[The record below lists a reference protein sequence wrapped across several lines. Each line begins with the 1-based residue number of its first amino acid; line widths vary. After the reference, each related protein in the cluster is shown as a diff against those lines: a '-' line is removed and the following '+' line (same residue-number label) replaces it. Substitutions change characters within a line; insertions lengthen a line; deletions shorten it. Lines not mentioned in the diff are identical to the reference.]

1 MNELTPSVYIEGRE
15 VELLRGAY
23 TNTGGLRAATLEVT
37 LPLGSD
43 GYRKL
48 WNKEITFYANPYE
61 SVPIFRGYI
70 KRVKE
75 DFNKITIY
83 AQDALGYLVKAGN
96 QDQAVVA
103 LTDQDNID
111 GLTIANGIR
120 KIIKMARLDSKI
132 GTDIIGDTN
141 PIVSSSRPPLR
152 GTFTLIDIIKQLM
165 ARAITT
171 DSTLPRPNII
181 KLVDDGNKGQLVIQ
195 LQSDVDTETVKH
207 VFSEHSNI
215 TDLKIINRKVPTIVI
230 VNGADGVKG
239 TFSHDTAVEAFDR
252 NYLEVTNTALRSPAE
267 CKDFAQKLF
276 RANLTTQFEYGIETF
291 EGAYLSENDVI
302 RVETEDQ
309 KFSGNY
315 RVRGKK
321 ITFSPS
327 NFSVGLNINRKPPT
341 LAEYISQQD
350 N

>member
-1 MNELTPSVYIEGRE
+1 VIELE
-15 VELLRGAY
+15 
-23 TNTGGLRAATLEVT
+23 
-37 LPLGSD
+37 SD
-43 GYRKL
+43 
-48 WNKEITFYANPYE
+48 
-61 SVPIFRGYI
+61 
-70 KRVKE
+70 
-75 DFNKITIY
+75 
-83 AQDALGYLVKAGN
+83 
-96 QDQAVVA
+96 
-103 LTDQDNID
+103 
-111 GLTIANGIR
+111 
-120 KIIKMARLDSKI
+120 LDSAEI
-132 GTDIIGDTN
+132 
-141 PIVSSSRPPLR
+141 
-152 GTFTLIDIIKQLM
+152 
-165 ARAITT
+165 
-171 DSTLPRPNII
+171 
-181 KLVDDGNKGQLVIQ
+181 
-195 LQSDVDTETVKH
+195 KH
-207 VFSEHSNI
+207 VFSEYDNI

-276 RANLTTQFEYGIETF
+276 RANLTTQYEYGIETF

-327 NFSVGLNINRKPPT
+327 SFSVGLNINRKPPT

>member
-1 MNELTPSVYIEGRE
+1 MNEIIPEVRIEGIS
-15 VELLRGAY
+15 VDYLDGNY
-23 TNTGGLRAATLEVT
+23 QNTGGLTAATLQFR
-37 LPLGSD
+37 LPRKTD
-43 GYRKL
+43 GFRKL
-48 WNKEITFYANPYE
+48 WNKEVTFFLNE
-61 SVPIFRGYI
+61 SDKPLFRGYI

-75 DFNKITIY
+75 NFDSIEVF
-83 AQDALGYLVKAGN
+83 AQDVTGYMVKGGN
-96 QDQAVVA
+96 PEKAKIA
-103 LTDQDNID
+103 LTDKDNID
-111 GLTIANGIR
+111 GLSAANAIR
-120 KIIKMARLDSKI
+120 NAISGALLNTKV
-132 GTDIIGDTN
+132 GTDIIGDTT

-152 GTFTLIDIIKQLM
+152 GTLSVLNIIKQLVG
-165 ARAITT
+165 RAVD
-171 DSTLPRPNII
+171 DSGEIPRPNIV
-181 KLVDDGNKGQLVIQ
+181 KVVDDGNTSQLVIE
-195 LQSDVDTETVKH
+195 LESDLDSAEIKH
-207 VFSEHSNI
+207 VFSEYDNI

>member
-1 MNELTPSVYIEGRE
+1 MKEITPEIRIEGRV
-15 VELLRGAY
+15 VEYLEGNY
-23 TNTGGLRAATLEVT
+23 QNTGGLTAATLQFK
-37 LPLGSD
+37 LPRQYD
-43 GYRKL
+43 GFRKL
-48 WNKEITFYANPYE
+48 WNKEVTFFLNEADKPL
-61 SVPIFRGYI
+61 FRGYI

-75 DFNKITIY
+75 NFDSIEVF
-83 AQDALGYLVKAGN
+83 AQDIVGYMVKGGN
-96 QDQAVVA
+96 PEKAKVA
-103 LTDQDNID
+103 LTDKDNID
-111 GLTIANGIR
+111 GLSAANAIR
-120 KIIKMARLDSKI
+120 KAVAMALLNTKV
-132 GTDIIGDTN
+132 GTDIIGDTT

-152 GTFTLIDIIKQLM
+152 GTLSVLDIIKQLVS
-165 ARAITT
+165 RAVD
-171 DSTLPRPNII
+171 DSGEIPRPNIV
-181 KLVDDGNKGQLVIQ
+181 KVVDDGSTSQLVIE
-195 LQSDVDTETVKH
+195 LESDLDSTEIKH
-207 VFSEHSNI
+207 VFSEYDNI

-276 RANLTTQFEYGIETF
+276 RANLTTQYEYGIETF

-321 ITFSPS
+321 ITFNPS
-327 NFSVGLNINRKPPT
+327 SFSVGLNINRKPPT

>member
-1 MNELTPSVYIEGRE
+1 MKEITPEIRIEGKV
-15 VELLRGAY
+15 VEYLEGNY
-23 TNTGGLRAATLEVT
+23 QNTGGLTAATLQFK
-37 LPLGSD
+37 LPRQYD
-43 GYRKL
+43 GFRKL
-48 WNKEITFYANPYE
+48 WNKEVTFFLNEADKPL
-61 SVPIFRGYI
+61 FRGYI

-75 DFNKITIY
+75 NFDSIEVF
-83 AQDALGYLVKAGN
+83 AQDIIGYMVKGGN
-96 QDQAVVA
+96 PEKAKVA
-103 LTDQDNID
+103 LTDKDNID
-111 GLTIANGIR
+111 GLSAANAIR
-120 KIIKMARLDSKI
+120 KAISMALLNTKI
-132 GTDIIGDTN
+132 GTDIIGDTT

-152 GTFTLIDIIKQLM
+152 GTLSVLDIIKQLVS
-165 ARAITT
+165 RAVN
-171 DSTLPRPNII
+171 DSGTIPRPNIV
-181 KLVDDGNKGQLVIQ
+181 KVVDDGSTSQLVIE
-195 LQSDVDTETVKH
+195 LESDLDSAEIKH
-207 VFSEHSNI
+207 VFSEYDNI

-276 RANLTTQFEYGIETF
+276 RANLTTQYEYGIETF

-327 NFSVGLNINRKPPT
+327 SFSVGLNINRKPPT

>member
-1 MNELTPSVYIEGRE
+1 MKEITPEIRIEGRV
-15 VELLRGAY
+15 VEYLEGNY
-23 TNTGGLRAATLEVT
+23 QNTGGLTAATLQFK
-37 LPLGSD
+37 LPRQYD
-43 GYRKL
+43 GFRKL
-48 WNKEITFYANPYE
+48 WNKEVTFFLNEADKPL
-61 SVPIFRGYI
+61 FRGYI

-75 DFNKITIY
+75 NFDSIEVF
-83 AQDALGYLVKAGN
+83 AQDIIGYMVKGGN
-96 QDQAVVA
+96 PEKAKIV
-103 LTDQDNID
+103 LTDKDNID
-111 GLTIANGIR
+111 GLSAANAIR
-120 KIIKMARLDSKI
+120 NAISRALLNTKV
-132 GTDIIGDTN
+132 GTDIIGDTT

-152 GTFTLIDIIKQLM
+152 GTLSILDIIKQM
-165 ARAITT
+165 VSRAVD
-171 DSTLPRPNII
+171 DSGTIPRPNIV
-181 KLVDDGNKGQLVIQ
+181 KVVDDGSTSQLVIE
-195 LQSDVDTETVKH
+195 LESDLDSTEIKH
-207 VFSEHSNI
+207 VFSEYDNI

-276 RANLTTQFEYGIETF
+276 RANLTTQYEYGIATF

-327 NFSVGLNINRKPPT
+327 SFSIGLNINRKPPT

>member
-1 MNELTPSVYIEGRE
+1 MA
-15 VELLRGAY
+15 LL
-23 TNTGGLRAATLEVT
+23 NT
-37 LPLGSD
+37 
-43 GYRKL
+43 
-48 WNKEITFYANPYE
+48 
-61 SVPIFRGYI
+61 
-70 KRVKE
+70 
-75 DFNKITIY
+75 
-83 AQDALGYLVKAGN
+83 
-96 QDQAVVA
+96 
-103 LTDQDNID
+103 
-111 GLTIANGIR
+111 
-120 KIIKMARLDSKI
+120 KI
-132 GTDIIGDTN
+132 GTDIIGDTT

-152 GTFTLIDIIKQLM
+152 GTLSVLDIIKQLVS
-165 ARAITT
+165 RAVD
-171 DSTLPRPNII
+171 DSGEIPRPNIV
-181 KLVDDGNKGQLVIQ
+181 KVVDDGSTSQLVIE
-195 LQSDVDTETVKH
+195 LESDLDSAEIKH
-207 VFSEHSNI
+207 VFSEYDNI

-327 NFSVGLNINRKPPT
+327 SFSVGLNINRKPPT

>member
-1 MNELTPSVYIEGRE
+1 MKEITPEIRIEGRV
-15 VELLRGAY
+15 VEYLEGNY
-23 TNTGGLRAATLEVT
+23 QNTGGLTAATLQFK
-37 LPLGSD
+37 LPRQYD
-43 GYRKL
+43 GFRKL
-48 WNKEITFYANPYE
+48 WNKEVTFFLNEADKPL
-61 SVPIFRGYI
+61 FRGYI

-75 DFNKITIY
+75 NFDSIEVF
-83 AQDALGYLVKAGN
+83 AQDIIGYMVKGGN
-96 QDQAVVA
+96 PEKAKIV
-103 LTDQDNID
+103 LTDKDNID
-111 GLTIANGIR
+111 GLSAANAIR
-120 KIIKMARLDSKI
+120 NAVSRALLNTKV
-132 GTDIIGDTN
+132 GTDIIGDTT

-152 GTFTLIDIIKQLM
+152 GTLSILDIIKQM
-165 ARAITT
+165 VSRAVDNSGTI
-171 DSTLPRPNII
+171 PRPNIV
-181 KLVDDGNKGQLVIQ
+181 KVVDDGSTSQLVIE
-195 LQSDVDTETVKH
+195 LESDLDSTEIKH
-207 VFSEHSNI
+207 VFSEYDNI
-215 TDLKIINRKVPTIVI
+215 TDLKIINRKVPTIII
-230 VNGADGVKG
+230 VNGANEVRG

-276 RANLTTQFEYGIETF
+276 RANLTTQYEYGIETF

-327 NFSVGLNINRKPPT
+327 SFSVGLNINRKPPT